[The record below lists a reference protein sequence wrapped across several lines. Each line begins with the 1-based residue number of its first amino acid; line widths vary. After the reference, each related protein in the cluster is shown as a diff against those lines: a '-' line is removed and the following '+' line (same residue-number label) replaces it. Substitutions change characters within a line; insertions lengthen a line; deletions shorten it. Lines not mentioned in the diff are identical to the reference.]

1 MIRIAS
7 ILLCFTLSNPAT
19 AGEPT
24 VVDGPLGR
32 KLDTLLSRYAQYGLS
47 ATVLVAKDRRVVLH
61 KGYGLADRE
70 RRIANSPDTLFE
82 MGSITKTFTAA
93 ALLRLEMDGKLHTP
107 DPVSQYL
114 GEFPGPKAGV
124 TVDHLLMHKG
134 GLQVEGSDLHIDG
147 KDRDQFVEAM
157 KKTAME
163 SAPGEAYRY
172 TNSGYSVLAAVVEK
186 VAAQP
191 FETFVRQTLLAPA
204 GMTSSGFRGDFA
216 AGDRRIAKGYLGSPE
231 RIEEGPAL
239 QYFWGNRGAGGLIAT
254 VADVYRWTLALQ
266 GDAILSESARR
277 KMFAPAPTEQYG
289 WHVETT
295 DRGTPLIQKGGGQV
309 NFATHILQF
318 PADGVIIVF
327 ASNNLQQRWRRT
339 LTTNLPKAALGEAY
353 LLPPQTIPFK
363 KRSVQRHLGTYRDE
377 AGAAVDI
384 HAGEGALVLATKAA
398 SLPSTVRFF
407 PTARSA
413 FHGVDTAKSLLV
425 LLTFDAAGAV
435 IRSGNGT
442 HKLVRVNDPNSG

>member
-7 ILLCFTLSNPAT
+7 ILFCLALSTQAY

-24 VVDGPLGR
+24 VVDGPLGK
-32 KLDTLLSRYAQYGLS
+32 KLDALLTRYAQYGLS
-47 ATVLVAKDRRVVLH
+47 ATVLVARDRHIVLH

-70 RRIANSPDTLFE
+70 RRIANSSDTLFE

-93 ALLRLEMDGKLHTP
+93 ALLRLEMDGKLHTA
-107 DPVSQYL
+107 DLVSQHL

-124 TVDHLLMHKG
+124 TLDHLLMHKG

-147 KDRDQFVEAM
+147 KDRDVFVEAM
-157 KKTAME
+157 KKTVME

-186 VAAQP
+186 VSAQP
-191 FETFVRQTLLAPA
+191 FETFLRQTLLLPA
-204 GMTSSGFRGDFA
+204 GMTKSGFRGDFA
-216 AGDRRIAKGYLGSPE
+216 AGDRRIARGYLGSPQ
-231 RIEEGPAL
+231 RIEEGPEL
-239 QYFWGNRGAGGLIAT
+239 QYVWGNRGAGGLIAT
-254 VADVYRWTLALQ
+254 VGDVYRWSLALQ
-266 GDAILSESARR
+266 GNAILSESARQ

-318 PADGVIIVF
+318 PADDLTIVF

-339 LTTNLPKAALGEAY
+339 LTTNLPKVALGETY
-353 LLPPQTIPFK
+353 LLPPQTIRFK
-363 KRSVQRHLGTYRDE
+363 AKSVQRNLGAYRDE

-384 HAGEGALVLATKAA
+384 SAGEGALVLGTKAA

-407 PTARSA
+407 PTARST
-413 FHGVDTAKSLLV
+413 FHGVDTAKSQLV
-425 LLTFDAAGAV
+425 SLTFDAAGAV
-435 IRSGNGT
+435 IRSGNDT
-442 HKLVRVNDPNSG
+442 HKLVRVDPAK